1 MPRLAALAIVGEAP
15 PDPSHAPAASLDV
28 VSPGYFSTMGIAL
41 QQGRSIAVTHDPRAL
56 KVAVVDE
63 LLARRFF
70 GGRDPVGRQL
80 VIAIPTVDT
89 IQIVG
94 VVRSVR
100 QFGLVA
106 DEVPQIYVP
115 LAQRLARRHAAW
127 VALRTTG
134 DQGPP
139 IRALR
144 QVVADLDPT
153 VPVSDVKSM
162 DERMVQTVGT
172 TRFATLLAS
181 LFALVALGLGALGLY
196 SVLAYIVS
204 QRRRELA
211 VRIALGA
218 SRSQVMA
225 EVTRRAAALTGAAI
239 ALGMISAWIL
249 TRVLAR
255 VFVGV
260 CPHDP
265 DVFVGAALGFTIV
278 ALLSASVP
286 AFRTTRVNPVT
297 VLTSS

>member
-15 PDPSHAPAASLDV
+15 PDPSHAPAASLECRE
-28 VSPGYFSTMGIAL
+28 PGLL
-41 QQGRSIAVTHDPRAL
+41 QHDGHRPPAGQKYRCNPRPSRVEGGSGGRAL
-56 KVAVVDE
+56 GPTI
-63 LLARRFF
+63 LR
-70 GGRDPVGRQL
+70 GRDPVGRQL

-265 DVFVGAALGFTIV
+265 NVFVGAALGFTIV